1 MNKGEIETNDG
12 VRMDKF
18 WSRRPGLDLYHYPF
32 FTEDNQMNTSTL
44 PRSVEGEKDEEK
56 TFRLGVGSLGLLL

>member
-1 MNKGEIETNDG
+1 
-12 VRMDKF
+12 MDKF